1 MIKDSLKKSA
11 HTCAAHRAMPLAA
24 FLLVLLIAQYF
35 QPSQVRTVIAQQT
48 NGEALV
54 LRPRVGF
61 PAFLRPS
68 ENLTVELVSQTTDG
82 TCAFTLAN
90 EIGNHSL
97 GVLVVS
103 RSLAASRV
111 TFTLQTKGVPPGLY
125 DLVVTSYSSS
135 GRVAWMKIEPNSVCI
150 RASYNLPL
158 KVFWVTDVHINTTP
172 ERIQNSRKI
181 ARLANFLSPDI
192 VVVTGDVVDNP
203 KEEYYRLARELIS
216 DLEVPTV
223 LCGGNH
229 DHATEGNFFEQYLA
243 PWNGSLNFGPIHI
256 ATLDTGPG
264 SIDGKLTD
272 SQLVWLEKDLSAH
285 AHMQYKVLMMHH
297 PMFDTNNP
305 RNETVDRVYHICAHH
320 GVNLILNGHMHRDIV
335 FRGPVLTLVNPNAY
349 PGGRPYSG
357 LRVLTFRTNG
367 IEWQY
372 AGSDDSIPM
381 YDFKIMFSQPNDG
394 LSYGI
399 IVDLANSWKIS
410 VEGILRIRLK
420 RGDRLNVEGER
431 VGNVSYLDRYLLI
444 DLQVTL
450 GIQMSRRIVASTVE
464 DREPPRVRLRAAPVV
479 RTGVMVNIVEF
490 SWDAWDEVLG
500 LEKVEMYHSS
510 DNATWTKV
518 ELVEAQSRVF
528 WGSIQLEKGVAKIFF
543 YAAAWDVKGQKGST
557 MVQSLAIAG
566 EKLPEQPAQVPW
578 VLIVAA
584 AASLAI
590 AGFAIGFRMR
600 KSHHVQS

>member
-1 MIKDSLKKSA
+1 MIKDSLKKSV
-11 HTCAAHRAMPLAA
+11 HTCSPHRAMLLAA
-24 FLLVLLIAQYF
+24 VLTVSLIAQYL
-35 QPSQVRTVIAQQT
+35 QPSQVCAVIAQQT

-82 TCAFTLAN
+82 PCAFTLAD

-103 RSLAASRV
+103 RSLATSRV

-125 DLVVTSYSSS
+125 DLAVTSYSSS
-135 GRVAWMKIEPNSVCI
+135 GKVAWTKMEPNSVCI
-150 RASYNLPL
+150 RASYDLPL
-158 KVFWVTDVHINTTP
+158 KALWVTDVHINTTP
-172 ERIQNSRKI
+172 ERIQNFRGI
-181 ARLANFLSPDI
+181 ARLANFLNPDM

-203 KEEYYRLARELIS
+203 KEEYYRLAHELIS
-216 DLEVPTV
+216 NLEVPTV

-272 SQLVWLEKDLSAH
+272 SQLVWLEKDLSAY
-285 AHMQYKVLMMHH
+285 ARVQYKVLMMHH

-305 RNETVDRVYHICAHH
+305 RNETVDSVYHVCARYN
-320 GVNLILNGHMHRDIV
+320 VNLILNGHMHRDIV
-335 FRGPVLTLVNPNAY
+335 FRGPILTLVNPNGY
-349 PGGRPYSG
+349 PGGRPYTG
-357 LRVLTFRTNG
+357 FRILTFKADG
-367 IEWQY
+367 IDWRY
-372 AGSDDSIPM
+372 AESDSSMPL
-381 YDFKIMFSQPNDG
+381 YDFKIVFSQPNDG

-399 IVDLANSWKIS
+399 IVSLANGWKIP
-410 VEGILRIRLK
+410 VEGILRLRLK

-431 VGNVSYLDRYLLI
+431 LGNVSYLDKYLLI
-444 DLQVTL
+444 DLKVTL
-450 GIQMSRRIVASTVE
+450 SIQVSRRIVASTVE
-464 DREPPRVRLRAAPVV
+464 DKEPPRVRLRGAPTV

-490 SWDAWDEVLG
+490 SWDVWDEVLG
-500 LEKVEMYHSS
+500 LEKVELYYSS
-510 DNATWTKV
+510 DNATWVRV
-518 ELVEAQSRVF
+518 ELVEARPRIF
-528 WGSIQLEKGVAKIFF
+528 WASVQLEKAVTKIFF
-543 YAAAWDVKGQKGST
+543 HAAAWDMIGQKGSSK
-557 MVQSLAIAG
+557 VDSLMIAG
-566 EKLPEQPAQVPW
+566 EKPPEQPAQVPW

-584 AASLAI
+584 AASVAI
-590 AGFAIGFRMR
+590 AGFAVKFHMR
-600 KSHHVQS
+600 KSRRVQS